1 MSKRNPNKI
10 KEGKTIYTVLV
21 YVAVAFLCF
30 LAVYPMYYVLIMSL
44 SSPENAAQMNVYVI
58 PKGFCVDAY
67 KVLVQ
72 DPEMWRAYLNTIIY
86 VIPTTILMLT
96 TCVLVA
102 YPLTYK
108 RLMGRK
114 FVNMFLLVPMYF
126 GGGMIPTFLLIN
138 KLGLYDNPL
147 SQILPVCFSIWN
159 IILVKAFFSSIPESL
174 REAAKIDG
182 AGRWKQFEKL
192 TMPFM
197 LFSTMPVLLGQF
209 IGNFNNFGIF
219 YFLRGG
225 LYLDG

>member
-86 VIPTTILMLT
+86 VIPTTILMLA

-114 FVNMFLLVPMYF
+114 FVN
-126 GGGMIPTFLLIN
+126 
-138 KLGLYDNPL
+138 K
-147 SQILPVCFSIWN
+147 
-159 IILVKAFFSSIPESL
+159 
-174 REAAKIDG
+174 
-182 AGRWKQFEKL
+182 
-192 TMPFM
+192 
-197 LFSTMPVLLGQF
+197 
-209 IGNFNNFGIF
+209 
-219 YFLRGG
+219 
-225 LYLDG
+225 

>member
-67 KVLVQ
+67 KVCYRIRDV
-72 DPEMWRAYLNTIIY
+72 EAYLNTIIY
-86 VIPTTILMLT
+86 VIPTTILMLA

-114 FVNMFLLVPMYF
+114 FVNMF
-126 GGGMIPTFLLIN
+126 
-138 KLGLYDNPL
+138 
-147 SQILPVCFSIWN
+147 C
-159 IILVKAFFSSIPESL
+159 
-174 REAAKIDG
+174 
-182 AGRWKQFEKL
+182 
-192 TMPFM
+192 
-197 LFSTMPVLLGQF
+197 
-209 IGNFNNFGIF
+209 
-219 YFLRGG
+219 
-225 LYLDG
+225 

>member
-114 FVNMFLLVPMYF
+114 FVNMF
-126 GGGMIPTFLLIN
+126 
-138 KLGLYDNPL
+138 
-147 SQILPVCFSIWN
+147 C
-159 IILVKAFFSSIPESL
+159 
-174 REAAKIDG
+174 
-182 AGRWKQFEKL
+182 
-192 TMPFM
+192 
-197 LFSTMPVLLGQF
+197 
-209 IGNFNNFGIF
+209 
-219 YFLRGG
+219 
-225 LYLDG
+225 